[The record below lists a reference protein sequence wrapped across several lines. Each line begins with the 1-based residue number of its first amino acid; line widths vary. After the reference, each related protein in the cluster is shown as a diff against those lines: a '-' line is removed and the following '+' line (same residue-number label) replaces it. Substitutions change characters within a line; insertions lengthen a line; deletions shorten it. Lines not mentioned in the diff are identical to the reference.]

1 LSGILS
7 SGRTAAVET
16 TIHRCENN
24 LHVMNFFLSSVQL
37 FLPLQY
43 FDATAAAAAAEVV
56 VVVVVVVVIS
66 FINAT
71 INRLDTSIV
80 AV

>member
-1 LSGILS
+1 
-7 SGRTAAVET
+7 
-16 TIHRCENN
+16 
-24 LHVMNFFLSSVQL
+24 MNFFLSSVQL

-56 VVVVVVVVIS
+56 VVVVVVVIS

>member
-7 SGRTAAVET
+7 SGRTASVET

-56 VVVVVVVVIS
+56 VVVVVVVIS

>member
-1 LSGILS
+1 
-7 SGRTAAVET
+7 
-16 TIHRCENN
+16 
-24 LHVMNFFLSSVQL
+24 L

-43 FDATAAAAAAEVV
+43 FDATTTAAAAAAAAE